1 MQSLYK
7 FANEMRWRLM
17 LEGCRQ
23 STHCLPSAPTP
34 NKQISLNRTQIEL
47 EIHACD
53 VCYVP
58 NTHTHTGLNNHAE
71 WRHYNEWGGISQC
84 SRSSDTAFI
93 YTTIEYCILLLLWHQ
108 LRPSYFM
115 HCILIFFFTDCDLNN
130 RISIELLPLANWST
144 SIIIHNIEIKLT
156 ILHCCLFCC
165 WLHPQKYGTN
175 VALRCTVSVTDQ
187 LTNRQNTQIKQWLG
201 LCCCLVLSCCLWPF
215 FVQWPT
221 NVTNDS
227 CWCWLL

>member
-1 MQSLYK
+1 MSPIDTLSAVGAHTKQTDIIKSHT
-7 FANEMRWRLM
+7 NWIGDPCVWCM
-17 LEGCRQ
+17 LRAK
-23 STHCLPSAPTP
+23 H
-34 NKQISLNRTQIEL
+34 
-47 EIHACD
+47 
-53 VCYVP
+53 
-58 NTHTHTGLNNHAE
+58 THTHWTEQSRWVTTLQWVRGDFSVQSIVGYGLHIYDN
-71 WRHYNEWGGISQC
+71 WILY
-84 SRSSDTAFI
+84 TAR
-93 YTTIEYCILLLLWHQ
+93 HQ
-108 LRPSYFM
+108 LRSSYFM

-130 RISIELLPLANWST
+130 RISIELSPLANWST

-175 VALRCTVSVTDQ
+175 VALRFTVSVTDQ

-215 FVQWPT
+215 SVQWPT